1 MKENSEV
8 SETQSE
14 AFMSVTSRKI
24 LEQDKKIE
32 LIQTGMNQ
40 LRGNENVLQDY
51 FQEIKTLYLKIE
63 KSFQVNEQ
71 MLDLSKQLEK
81 TCQKLQQPA
90 ISQQV
95 HHHHFPKI
103 FFATVGLFLAVCLVS
118 SGWYLTASKL
128 HDYVANDTKYRLL
141 QLDTSNRNIQ
151 KYLAYADSMYKSTE
165 NLRKL
170 VLEKEDEQQKN
181 IKKLIRANQLKAEAK
196 NLEREVVFER
206 K

>member
-8 SETQSE
+8 PETQSE

-32 LIQTGMNQ
+32 VIQTSMNQ

-51 FQEIKTLYLKIE
+51 FKEIKALYLKIE
-63 KSFQVNEQ
+63 KTFQVNKQ
-71 MLDLSKQLEK
+71 MLDLSKQLEI
-81 TCQKLQQPA
+81 TYQKLQQPA

-103 FFATVGLFLAVCLVS
+103 FFATVGLFWAVCLVS
-118 SGWYLTASKL
+118 SGWYVTGSKL
-128 HDYVANDTKYRLL
+128 NEYMANDTKYRLL
-141 QLDTSNRNIQ
+141 QLDTSNRNIK

-170 VLEKEDEQQKN
+170 VIEKEDEQQKN
-181 IKKLIRANQLKAEAK
+181 IEKLLRANRLKAEAK
-196 NLEREVVFER
+196 NLEREVIF
-206 K
+206 KSK

>member
-1 MKENSEV
+1 MKENSEET
-8 SETQSE
+8 ETQSE

-32 LIQTGMNQ
+32 VIQTSMNQ

-51 FQEIKTLYLKIE
+51 FVEIKTLYLKIE
-63 KSFQVNEQ
+63 KTFQVNEQ
-71 MLDLSKQLEK
+71 MLDLSEQLEK

-118 SGWYLTASKL
+118 SGWYITTSKL
-128 HDYVANDTKYRLL
+128 NEYIANDTKYRLL
-141 QLDTSNRNIQ
+141 QLDTSNKNIQ
-151 KYLAYADSMYKSTE
+151 KYFAYADSMYKSTD
-165 NLRKL
+165 NLRRL
-170 VLEKEDEQQKN
+170 VIEKEEEQRKN
-181 IKKLIRANQLKAEAK
+181 YDKLLRAKHLKAEAT
-196 NLEREVVFER
+196 NLEREVIL
-206 K
+206 KSK

>member
-1 MKENSEV
+1 MKENSGV
-8 SETQSE
+8 PETQSE
-14 AFMSVTSRKI
+14 AFMSVTSNKI

-32 LIQTGMNQ
+32 VIQTFMNQ

-63 KSFQVNEQ
+63 KTFQVNEQ
-71 MLDLSKQLEK
+71 MLDLSEQLEK
-81 TCQKLQQPA
+81 TCQKLQRPA

-103 FFATVGLFLAVCLVS
+103 FIATVGLFWAVCLVG
-118 SGWYLTASKL
+118 SGWYVTASKL
-128 HDYVANDTKYRLL
+128 NDYVANDTKYRLL

-151 KYLAYADSMYKSTE
+151 KYFAFADSMYKSTD

>member
-1 MKENSEV
+1 MKENSEAP
-8 SETQSE
+8 ETQNE

-32 LIQTGMNQ
+32 VIQTSMNQ

-51 FQEIKTLYLKIE
+51 FLEIKALYLKIE
-63 KSFQVNEQ
+63 ETFQVNEQ
-71 MLDLSKQLEK
+71 MLDLSEQLEK

-103 FFATVGLFLAVCLVS
+103 FFATVGLFWAVCLVS
-118 SGWYLTASKL
+118 SGWYVTDSKL
-128 HDYVANDTKYRLL
+128 NDYVANDTKYRLL
-141 QLDTSNRNIQ
+141 QLDTSNRNIK

-170 VLEKEDEQQKN
+170 VIEKEEEQRKN
-181 IKKLIRANQLKAEAK
+181 IEKLIRANQLKAEAK
-196 NLEREVVFER
+196 NLEREVIL
-206 K
+206 KSK